1 MRLPGRC
8 KRTGRVELVC
18 CSSSSQNPAESSAH
32 NASVPDELWAQ
43 RDQPALEDLGCLI
56 VLNFVF
62 DYSFILRVVLFYNK
76 INKV

>member
-1 MRLPGRC
+1 MQLPGRC

-18 CSSSSQNPAESSAH
+18 
-32 NASVPDELWAQ
+32 
-43 RDQPALEDLGCLI
+43 CLI